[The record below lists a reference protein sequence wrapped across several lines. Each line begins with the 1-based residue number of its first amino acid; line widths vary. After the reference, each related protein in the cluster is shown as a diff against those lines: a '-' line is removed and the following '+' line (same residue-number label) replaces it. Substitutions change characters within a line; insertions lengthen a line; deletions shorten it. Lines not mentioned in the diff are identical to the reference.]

1 MSNELD
7 NQVSES
13 VFNDKISNF
22 YQKRKY
28 YIIALAILIVLV
40 PISFQ
45 IFLTLDKKKNSK
57 ELENYSEIIL
67 SKDKKIQEVE
77 LEKLLQS
84 SNETVSLLALNQ
96 LLEINKDSKQK
107 SISFID
113 QLLNANKFSKK
124 NIKFLKIKKSLLI
137 FDTASEVEMLNLI
150 DLKSKDSAFRKM
162 SFEIMYDFYIS
173 KKQNLKANDLKRL
186 IDEN

>member
-1 MSNELD
+1 M
-7 NQVSES
+7 
-13 VFNDKISNF
+13 
-22 YQKRKY
+22 
-28 YIIALAILIVLV
+28 
-40 PISFQ
+40 
-45 IFLTLDKKKNSK
+45 
-57 ELENYSEIIL
+57 
-67 SKDKKIQEVE
+67 
-77 LEKLLQS
+77 
-84 SNETVSLLALNQ
+84 LALNQ

-150 DLKSKDSAFRKM
+150 DLKSENSAFRKM

>member
-13 VFNDKISNF
+13 VLNDKISNF

-40 PISFQ
+40 PITFQ

-84 SNETVSLLALNQ
+84 NNETVSLLVLNQ
-96 LLEINKDSKQK
+96 LLEINKGSKQK

-113 QLLNANKFSKK
+113 QLLNTKKFSKK

-150 DLKSKDSAFRKM
+150 DLKSENSAFRKM

-173 KKQNLKANDLKRL
+173 KKQNLKANDLKTL
-186 IDEN
+186 IDAN

>member
-28 YIIALAILIVLV
+28 YIIGLAIVVVLI
-40 PISFQ
+40 PITFQ
-45 IFLTLDKKKNSK
+45 IFLSIDKKNNSK
-57 ELENYSEIIL
+57 ELEKYSEIIL
-67 SKDKKIQEVE
+67 TTDKKKQEVE

-84 SNETVSLLALNQ
+84 INETVSLLALNQ

-113 QLLNANKFSKK
+113 QLLNTNKFSKK
-124 NIKFLKIKKSLLI
+124 NTKYLKIKKSLLV
-137 FDTASEVEMLNLI
+137 FDTATEVEMLNLI
-150 DLKSKDSAFRKM
+150 DLKSKDSDFRKM

>member
-7 NQVSES
+7 NQISES
-13 VFNDKISNF
+13 VLNDKISNF

-28 YIIALAILIVLV
+28 YIIGLAILIVLI
-40 PISFQ
+40 PIIFQ
-45 IFLTLDKKKNSK
+45 IFLTLDKKNNSL
-57 ELENYSEIIL
+57 ELEKYSEIIL
-67 SKDKKIQEVE
+67 ETDKKKQEVE

-84 SNETVSLLALNQ
+84 SNETVTLLALNQ

-113 QLLNANKFSKK
+113 QLLNTNKFSKK
-124 NIKFLKIKKSLLI
+124 NTKYLKIKKSLLV
-137 FDTASEVEMLNLI
+137 FDTATEVEMLNLI

-186 IDEN
+186 INEN

>member
-40 PISFQ
+40 PIGFQ
-45 IFLTLDKKKNSK
+45 IFLTLDKKNNSK
-57 ELENYSEIIL
+57 ELEKYSEIIL
-67 SKDKKIQEVE
+67 GKDKKIQEVE

-84 SNETVSLLALNQ
+84 NNETVSLLVLNQ

-107 SISFID
+107 SISFIEVIGK
-113 QLLNANKFSKK
+113 LIN
-124 NIKFLKIKKSLLI
+124 FLRKI
-137 FDTASEVEMLNLI
+137 
-150 DLKSKDSAFRKM
+150 
-162 SFEIMYDFYIS
+162 
-173 KKQNLKANDLKRL
+173 
-186 IDEN
+186 

>member
-40 PISFQ
+40 PIGFQ
-45 IFLTLDKKKNSK
+45 IFLTLDKKNNSK
-57 ELENYSEIIL
+57 ELEKYSEIIL
-67 SKDKKIQEVE
+67 GKDKKIQEVE

-84 SNETVSLLALNQ
+84 NNETVSLLVLNQ
-96 LLEINKDSKQK
+96 LLEINKNSKQK

-137 FDTASEVEMLNLI
+137 FDTASEVLLLEKCL
-150 DLKSKDSAFRKM
+150 LKLCMIFILVKNKT
-162 SFEIMYDFYIS
+162 
-173 KKQNLKANDLKRL
+173 
-186 IDEN
+186 

>member
-7 NQVSES
+7 NQVTES
-13 VFNDKISNF
+13 IFNDKMLNF
-22 YQKRKY
+22 YQKKKY
-28 YIIALAILIVLV
+28 YIIGLAILIVLI
-40 PISFQ
+40 PIIFQ
-45 IFLTLDKKKNSK
+45 IFLTIDKKNNSL
-57 ELENYSEIIL
+57 ELEKYSEIIL
-67 SKDKKIQEVE
+67 GTDKKRQEGK

-96 LLEINKDSKQK
+96 LLEINKGLKQK

-113 QLLNANKFSKK
+113 KLLNTKKFSKK
-124 NIKFLKIKKSLLI
+124 NIKFLKIKKSLLV
-137 FDTASEVEMLNLI
+137 FDTATEIEMLNLI

-173 KKQNLKANDLKRL
+173 KKQNLKAKDLKKL
-186 IDEN
+186 INEN

>member
-28 YIIALAILIVLV
+28 YIIGLAILIVLV

-45 IFLTLDKKKNSK
+45 IFLTLDKKNNSK
-57 ELENYSEIIL
+57 ELEKYSETIL
-67 SKDKKIQEVE
+67 GKDKKIQEAE

-84 SNETVSLLALNQ
+84 SNETVLLLVLNQ

-107 SISFID
+107 SILFID
-113 QLLNANKFSKK
+113 ELLNANKFSKK

-162 SFEIMYDFYIS
+162 SFEIMHDFYIS

>member
-28 YIIALAILIVLV
+28 YIIGLAILIVLV

-45 IFLTLDKKKNSK
+45 IFLTLDEKNNSK
-57 ELENYSEIIL
+57 ELEKYSEIVL
-67 SKDKKIQEVE
+67 SKDRKIQEVE

-84 SNETVSLLALNQ
+84 NNETVSLLVLNQ
-96 LLEINKDSKQK
+96 LLEINKDC
-107 SISFID
+107 
-113 QLLNANKFSKK
+113 LLYTSDA
-124 NIKFLKIKKSLLI
+124 
-137 FDTASEVEMLNLI
+137 A
-150 DLKSKDSAFRKM
+150 
-162 SFEIMYDFYIS
+162 
-173 KKQNLKANDLKRL
+173 
-186 IDEN
+186 DE

>member
-13 VFNDKISNF
+13 VLNDKISNF

-28 YIIALAILIVLV
+28 YIIGLAILVILI
-40 PISFQ
+40 PITFQ
-45 IFLTLDKKKNSK
+45 IFLSIDKKNNSK
-57 ELENYSEIIL
+57 ELEKYSEIIL
-67 SKDKKIQEVE
+67 TTDKKKQEVE

-84 SNETVSLLALNQ
+84 INETVSLLALNQ

-113 QLLNANKFSKK
+113 QLLNTNKFSKK
-124 NIKFLKIKKSLLI
+124 NTKYLKIKKSLLV
-137 FDTASEVEMLNLI
+137 FDTATEVEMLNLI
-150 DLKSKDSAFRKM
+150 DLKSKDSPFRKM

-173 KKQNLKANDLKRL
+173 QKQNLKANDLKRL

>member
-13 VFNDKISNF
+13 VLNDKISNF

-84 SNETVSLLALNQ
+84 SNETVLLLVLNQ
-96 LLEINKDSKQK
+96 LLEINKNSKQK

-137 FDTASEVEMLNLI
+137 FDTASEVEMLSLI
-150 DLKSKDSAFRKM
+150 DLKSKDSTFRKM

-186 IDEN
+186 INEN